1 MNFQNNFNS
10 NYGYNQPN
18 SQFQQNMNFNFNNN
32 NNNNNY
38 NLNNQN
44 NNMNTNNNN
53 NNSQNQDNQYLISR
67 KLKDIS
73 NDEFTDFISSLNISG
88 LKELKKNIECLEPN
102 NKMVGEF
109 NTLGSLIEK
118 FYGYKEERHR
128 IMVEKYKLLTQDI
141 FKHRTIYGDGNCFY
155 RSVIFSYLEQ
165 LILFKELNTIKNFI
179 FDVKAFLYSNYVQ
192 EICERLDNPPKFDR
206 LLIIRVLVLLYL
218 GVKNNKIKDT
228 YSLFI
233 KAFNNLTLFDE
244 GIIMYFRFSL
254 FRYIKENENKLYS
267 KEFAIQ
273 IGNLLPEQFET
284 KDGKF
289 LFKDFYYKFLL
300 KPGKLAEKIII
311 YMTPYVLCSKLEVV
325 MFEMESDWRKSF
337 VFSGEKNTN
346 NNLNT
351 VLIYL
356 PGHYELIY
364 TNEFYQRFYGV
375 FKNYSDFSYRNQ
387 VMTEIVEEQ
396 RCNNKTLLDMNS
408 EITSTNNNN
417 DFFGNINQNNNN
429 NTMGNNYNNNNYNN
443 NNYNNFNNN
452 NNNNF
457 FNNNN
462 FNNNNNNFNNGNNNN
477 SFGNNSN
484 NFFGNNNN
492 FNNNMNNNF
501 NMNNNNFNNNNNYSN
516 NFNNNNNFN
525 NKNNSNNFN
534 NNNNNNFNNNNFNNN
549 NFNNNNFNNNN
560 FNNNN
565 FNNNNNNFSQNN
577 GNNNNFMNN
586 NMNSQRN
593 NFFS

>member
-18 SQFQQNMNFNFNNN
+18 SQFQQNMNFNFTNNN
-32 NNNNNY
+32 NNF

-44 NNMNTNNNN
+44 NNINTNN

-244 GIIMYFRFSL
+244 GIIMYLRFSL

-267 KEFAIQ
+267 KDFAIQ

-364 TNEFYQRFYGV
+364 TNEFYQRFYGI

-408 EITSTNNNN
+408 EITTTNNNN
-417 DFFGNINQNNNN
+417 DFFGNLNQNNNN
-429 NTMGNNYNNNNYNN
+429 TMRNNYNNNNYNN
-443 NNYNNFNNN
+443 NNYINYNNNNNN

-462 FNNNNNNFNNGNNNN
+462 FNNSNNNFNNGYNNN
-477 SFGNNSN
+477 SFGNNN

-501 NMNNNNFNNNNNYSN
+501 NNNNNYSN
-516 NFNNNNNFN
+516 NSNN
-525 NKNNSNNFN
+525 NNSNNFN
-534 NNNNNNFNNNNFNNN
+534 NINNNNNFNNNNF
-549 NFNNNNFNNNN
+549 F
-560 FNNNN
+560 
-565 FNNNNNNFSQNN
+565 NNNNNFSQNS

-586 NMNSQRN
+586 NINSQRN
-593 NFFS
+593 NFYS

>member
-44 NNMNTNNNN
+44 NNKNTNNNN

-267 KEFAIQ
+267 KDFAIQ

-311 YMTPYVLCSKLEVV
+311 YMTPYALCSKLEVV

-408 EITSTNNNN
+408 EITSANNNN

-477 SFGNNSN
+477 SFGNNTTAEN
-484 NFFGNNNN
+484 P
-492 FNNNMNNNF
+492 
-501 NMNNNNFNNNNNYSN
+501 
-516 NFNNNNNFN
+516 
-525 NKNNSNNFN
+525 
-534 NNNNNNFNNNNFNNN
+534 
-549 NFNNNNFNNNN
+549 
-560 FNNNN
+560 
-565 FNNNNNNFSQNN
+565 
-577 GNNNNFMNN
+577 
-586 NMNSQRN
+586 
-593 NFFS
+593 

>member
-18 SQFQQNMNFNFNNN
+18 SQFQQNMNFNFTNNN
-32 NNNNNY
+32 NNF

-44 NNMNTNNNN
+44 NNINTNN

-67 KLKDIS
+67 KLKDIP

-244 GIIMYFRFSL
+244 GIIMYLRFSL

-267 KEFAIQ
+267 KDFAIQ

-364 TNEFYQRFYGV
+364 TNEFYQRFYGI

-396 RCNNKTLLDMNS
+396 RCNNTTLLDMNS
-408 EITSTNNNN
+408 EITTTNNNN

-429 NTMGNNYNNNNYNN
+429 SMGNNFNNNNFNN

-462 FNNNNNNFNNGNNNN
+462 FNNSNNNFNNGNNNN
-477 SFGNNSN
+477 PFGNNNNN

-501 NMNNNNFNNNNNYSN
+501 NMNNNNFNNNNYSN
-516 NFNNNNNFN
+516 NFNNNNSINFN
-525 NKNNSNNFN
+525 NNSNNNNFNNNSNNFN
-534 NNNNNNFNNNNFNNN
+534 NNNFF
-549 NFNNNNFNNNN
+549 
-560 FNNNN
+560 
-565 FNNNNNNFSQNN
+565 NNNNNFSQNS

-586 NMNSQRN
+586 NINSQRN
-593 NFFS
+593 NFYP